1 MFAERIQHLTSS
13 IIREILASAQKPNI
27 ISFAG
32 GLPAEGSFPDID
44 WSVLP
49 NKVRQYGMSEGEPE
63 LREAI
68 ATEARQKG
76 IDCDANQVLIL
87 SGSQQGLDLVSKLF
101 IDPNS
106 NVLVE
111 SPTYLAALQCFNLF
125 QAQCQGIQLGNKG
138 PDISNFEHQ
147 IRDHKPRFSSPNFL
161 LVR

>member
-1 MFAERIQHLTSS
+1 MFAERIQRLTSS
-13 IIREILASAQKPNI
+13 IIREILASAQKPDV

-68 ATEARQKG
+68 AAEARQKG

-101 IDPNS
+101 IDPS
-106 NVLVE
+106 SKVLVE
-111 SPTYLAALQCFNLF
+111 SPTYLAALQCFNPFPILTDDS
-125 QAQCQGIQLGNKG
+125 LKHVGN
-138 PDISNFEHQ
+138 IF
-147 IRDHKPRFSSPNFL
+147 I
-161 LVR
+161 

>member
-1 MFAERIQHLTSS
+1 MFAQRIEHLTSS

-68 ATEARQKG
+68 AAEARSKG
-76 IDCDANQVLIL
+76 
-87 SGSQQGLDLVSKLF
+87 
-101 IDPNS
+101 
-106 NVLVE
+106 
-111 SPTYLAALQCFNLF
+111 
-125 QAQCQGIQLGNKG
+125 GNDRWGKCG
-138 PDISNFEHQ
+138 GF
-147 IRDHKPRFSSPNFL
+147 
-161 LVR
+161 